1 MATVLKA
8 KENPTFVMDQG
19 AVVLSLDAE
28 MLWGH
33 LDMLAEKRFNA
44 RYPNA
49 RAAYDHVLRSLCN
62 AGVSATWLVVG
73 GMALSECRGGADDR
87 MKGLPAAWRERIPAG
102 NEVTSPLWYRRS
114 FVRQLAHASIPQEI
128 GLHGGLSHLIWTDR
142 HSVPT
147 VAKTEL
153 EAGLAALRDAGVQP
167 SSFSFPR
174 NLERH
179 HSLLAEAGLRCYR
192 GTGPTLSEKM
202 GRTIPGA
209 VLRVMDE
216 LGRAAPPP
224 VWPHQKMPG
233 LWNIPASMFLYPI
246 GEARSRIVDHRTR
259 LDRFEKGIEAAARH
273 RGVFHFGLHP
283 VNLAESPRGYRL
295 FDSLIERLAH
305 ARRKGDVSIL
315 TMAQLSTRMEA
326 LAERAGFP
334 DASPSPLPGQ
344 MIGAGQ
350 Y

>member
-1 MATVLKA
+1 MSTVLKA

-19 AVVLSLDAE
+19 SVVLSLDAE

-33 LDMLAEKRFNA
+33 LDMLTERRFNA
-44 RYPNA
+44 RYRNA

-62 AGVSATWLVVG
+62 SGVSATWLVVG
-73 GMALSECRGGADDR
+73 GMALSECRGGADAR
-87 MKGLPAAWRERIPAG
+87 MKGLPAAWKELIPAG
-102 NEVTSPLWYRRS
+102 NEVTSPLLYRRS
-114 FVRQLAHASIPQEI
+114 FVRQLANASVTQEI

-142 HSVPT
+142 HSVPA
-147 VAKTEL
+147 VAKAEL

-167 SSFSFPR
+167 ASFSFPR

-179 HSLLAEAGLRCYR
+179 HSLLADAGLRCYR
-192 GTGPTLSEKM
+192 GAAPILSEKM

-209 VLRVMDE
+209 VLRLMDE

-224 VWPHQKMPG
+224 VWPQQKMPG

-246 GEARSRIVDHRTR
+246 GESRSRLVDHQSR

-295 FDSLIERLAH
+295 FDSLIERLAQ
-305 ARRKGDVSIL
+305 ARQKGDVSIVS
-315 TMAQLSTRMEA
+315 MAELSTRLDA
-326 LAERAGFP
+326 VAERAGFP
-334 DASPSPLPGQ
+334 DASPAPLPGQ

>member
-1 MATVLKA
+1 VLKA
-8 KENPTFVMDQG
+8 KDNPGFVMDQG
-19 AVVLSLDAE
+19 SVVLSLDAE
-28 MLWGH
+28 LLWGH
-33 LDMLAEKRFNA
+33 LDILDRKRFSA

-49 RAAYDHVLRSLCN
+49 SAAYDHVLRSLCN

-73 GMALSECRGGADDR
+73 GMALGECRGGADVR
-87 MKGLPAAWRERIPAG
+87 MKGLPAAWRHFIPPG

-114 FVRQLAHASIPQEI
+114 FIRQLANASIPQEI

-142 HSVPT
+142 HSVPA
-147 VAKTEL
+147 VAKAEL
-153 EAGLAALRDAGVQP
+153 EAGLAALREAGVQP
-167 SSFSFPR
+167 ASFSFPR

-179 HSLLAEAGLRCYR
+179 HALLAEAGLRCYR
-192 GTGPTLSEKM
+192 GTAPVLSERI
-202 GRTIPGA
+202 GRSIPGA
-209 VLRVMDE
+209 LLRVMNE
-216 LGRAAPPP
+216 LGRSTPPL
-224 VWPHQKMPG
+224 VWPQQKMPG

-246 GEARSRIVDHRTR
+246 GEARSRIVNHQTR

-295 FDSLIERLAH
+295 FDSLIERLAR
-305 ARRKGDVSIL
+305 ARQKGDVSIL

-326 LAERAGFP
+326 LAERAGVP
-334 DASPSPLPGQ
+334 DASPTPLPGQ

>member
-1 MATVLKA
+1 MLKA
-8 KENPTFVMDQG
+8 KGKPGFVMDQG

-28 MLWGH
+28 LLWGH
-33 LDMLAEKRFNA
+33 LDILDEKRFSA

-49 RAAYDHVLRSLCN
+49 RAAYDHVLRSFCN

-73 GMALSECRGGADDR
+73 GMALNECRGPADAR
-87 MKGLPAAWRERIPAG
+87 MKALPALWRQRIPAG
-102 NEVTSPLWYRRS
+102 NEVTAPLWYRRS
-114 FVRQLAHASIPQEI
+114 FIRQLANASTPQEV
-128 GLHGGLSHLIWTDR
+128 GLHGGLTHLIWTDP
-142 HSVPT
+142 HSVPD
-147 VAKTEL
+147 VAKAEL
-153 EAGLAALRDAGVQP
+153 EAGMTALREAGVQP
-167 SSFSFPR
+167 ASFSFPR

-192 GTGPTLSEKM
+192 GPAPILSEKM
-202 GRTIPGA
+202 GRTLPGA

-216 LGRAAPPP
+216 LGRSVPPP
-224 VWPHQKMPG
+224 VWPQQKMPG

-246 GEARSRIVDHRTR
+246 GEARSRIVSHATR
-259 LDRFEKGIEAAARH
+259 LDRFQKGIEAAARH

-283 VNLAESPRGYRL
+283 VNLAESPRGFQL

-305 ARRKGDVSIL
+305 ARQKGDVSIL

-326 LAERAGFP
+326 LAESAGVP
-334 DASPSPLPGQ
+334 DASPEPLTG

>member
-1 MATVLKA
+1 VATVLKSNG
-8 KENPTFVMDQG
+8 NPGFVMEQG

-28 MLWGH
+28 LFWGH
-33 LDMLAEKRFNA
+33 LDILDEKSFNV
-44 RYPNA
+44 RYPNSS
-49 RAAYDHVLRSLCN
+49 AAYDHVLHSLCH

-73 GMALSECRGGADDR
+73 GMALPECHGGRDIR
-87 MKGLPAAWRERIPAG
+87 MKGLPAEWRRRIPAG
-102 NEVTSPLWYRRS
+102 NEVTAPLWYRRS
-114 FVRQLAHASIPQEI
+114 FIRQLAHASTPQEI

-142 HSVPT
+142 HSSPE

-153 EAGLAALRDAGVQP
+153 EAGLAALREAGVQP
-167 SSFSFPR
+167 ASFSFPR

-179 HSLLAEAGLRCYR
+179 HSLLANAGLRCYR
-192 GTGPTLSEKM
+192 GSAPVLSEKL
-202 GRTIPGA
+202 GRSVSGA
-209 VLRVMDE
+209 VLRLVDE
-216 LGRAAPPP
+216 LGRSVPPP
-224 VWPHQKMPG
+224 VWPQQKMPG
-233 LWNIPASMFLYPI
+233 LWNIPASMFLYPL
-246 GEARSRIVDHRTR
+246 GETRSRIVAHQTR
-259 LDRFEKGIEAAARH
+259 LERFEKGIEAAARH

-305 ARRKGDVSIL
+305 ARQQGDVSIL

-326 LAERAGFP
+326 LAERAGVP
-334 DASPSPLPGQ
+334 NAGPAPLPGQ

>member
-1 MATVLKA
+1 VLKA
-8 KENPTFVMDQG
+8 KDNPGFVMDQG

-28 MLWGH
+28 LLWGH
-33 LDMLAEKRFNA
+33 LDILSEKRFNA

-49 RAAYDHVLRSLCN
+49 RAAYDHALRSLSN

-73 GMALSECRGGADDR
+73 GMALGECRGAADAR
-87 MKGLPAAWRERIPAG
+87 MKGLPAAWRRRIPAG

-114 FVRQLAHASIPQEI
+114 FVRQLANASTPQEI

-142 HSVPT
+142 HSVPA
-147 VAKTEL
+147 VAKAEL
-153 EAGLAALRDAGVQP
+153 EAGLAALRENGIQP
-167 SSFSFPR
+167 ASFSFAR

-192 GTGPTLSEKM
+192 GAAPVLSAKM
-202 GRTIPGA
+202 GHTIPGA

-224 VWPHQKMPG
+224 VWPQQKMPG

-246 GEARSRIVDHRTR
+246 GASRSRIVNHRTR
-259 LDRFEKGIEAAARH
+259 LDRFEKGIDAAARH

-283 VNLAESPRGYRL
+283 VNLAESPDGYHL

-305 ARRKGDVSIL
+305 ARQKGDVSIL

-334 DASPSPLPGQ
+334 DASPAPLPGQ